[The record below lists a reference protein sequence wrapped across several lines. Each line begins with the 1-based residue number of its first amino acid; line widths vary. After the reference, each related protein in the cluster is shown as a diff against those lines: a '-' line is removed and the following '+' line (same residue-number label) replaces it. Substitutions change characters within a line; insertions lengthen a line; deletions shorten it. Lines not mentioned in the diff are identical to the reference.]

1 MKHWKR
7 IIAVFALCML
17 SVGLI
22 SAQPALASND
32 LHEALLWELVGGAGT
47 KEPDESDQSDQP
59 NQPDTEKTGWV
70 YENGLWHYY
79 EDEEVHSVA
88 NMLLSFPYERDN
100 SGSAIGENH
109 PKRRIIGIGIPENN
123 TDDGAIIPDTLSSDS
138 GPDVLPAGTALIVST
153 DSNGV
158 NILTQSELN
167 LILQSLGYAPVSE
180 HDMRELFSALFT
192 NGTPDGFAAL
202 QQRINQFV
210 SERSK
215 DPDAAPVK
223 VDLGAIFLNGEN
235 GSALL
240 ANTPMN
246 LEING
251 DAKVDAVVLAT
262 GAADSTV
269 TVKAGSSVD
278 AMTIGAARN
287 TVHVEAGASV
297 GGLVLDAPDATVT
310 ADGTVQ
316 NVTLTENSTD
326 AKLDGAGIQQKII
339 NADALKAGK
348 TAVLTLKVGQRAV
361 IPIKCGKNAN
371 VTVNVT
377 ITPPTAGTPVIEGL
391 DGAFASAGNGQYTA
405 SLEDV
410 AFRKFKVVID
420 AKEDM
425 SFSISMTG
433 IEADGE
439 ETDASANQQED
450 GNAAESRENTAQSSE
465 HTHVWGN
472 WKQTKAPSCTEKGEI
487 TRACQVEGCGAT
499 QTWPVDVIAHDW
511 DTSAWITDGSKHW
524 HKCKTPGC
532 TAITDEA
539 AHSGGTATC
548 QAKAKC
554 EVCGEEY
561 GTLGE
566 HDWDT
571 SAWITDG
578 SKHWHKCKTEG
589 CTAITDEA
597 AHSGGTATCQAKAI
611 CAVCNQLY
619 GEVADHDWDTSAW
632 ITDGSKH
639 WHKCK
644 TPGCTAIT
652 DEAAHSGGTATC
664 KEKAVCDVCKQPYG
678 EFGEHKMEIVEPAVE
693 PTCESPGMTAYYCCS
708 VCEEAEIPS
717 EEYGEPLNHDWAET
731 LTQGDTTHYY
741 ACSRCEARKD
751 EAPHS
756 GGTATCQAKAKCEVC
771 GEEYGMLGEHD
782 WDTSAWITDCYKHW
796 HKCKTPGCS
805 AITDEAEIPSEEYG
819 EPLNH
824 EGPFILVSQTPATC
838 VSPGLTLSKCEA
850 CGKEIREETP
860 IDPNAHNNLLAE
872 LIPGKAATCTE
883 TGLTD
888 GERCPDCKAILTV
901 QKEIPALTH
910 DWGEWKQTKAPTC
923 LEEGDK
929 TRTCKRDGCGATEM
943 RPVDV
948 IAHDWD
954 TSVWITDGNKHWHKC
969 KTPGCSAITDEEAHS
984 GGMAT
989 CQAKAKCAVCG
1000 EDYGAKSTENHAG
1013 GTKKVYYTE
1022 GDTGYEYYVVCLSCG
1037 EKTGETGVTPYDDE
1051 TFNPSTGE
1059 WDYGEIL
1066 VPGS

>member
-32 LHEALLWELVGGAGT
+32 LHEELLWELIGGAGT

-100 SGSAIGENH
+100 GGSAIGENH
-109 PKRRIIGIGIPENN
+109 PERRIIGIGIPEYN

-138 GPDVLPAGTALIVST
+138 GPDVLPAGSALIVSK

-158 NILTQSELN
+158 NILTQSEFN
-167 LILQSLGYAPVSE
+167 LILEDLGYDTEGGYYMTPE
-180 HDMRELFSALFT
+180 GISALFT
-192 NGTPDGFAAL
+192 NITPYGLELL
-202 QQRINQFV
+202 QQRINQLV

-246 LEING
+246 LEIAG
-251 DAKVDAVVLAT
+251 DVKVDAVVLAT

-297 GGLVLDAPDATVT
+297 GNLLLAAPGATVT

-339 NADALKAGK
+339 NADALKAWEM
-348 TAVLTLKVGQRAV
+348 ADMTLKVGQRAV

-425 SFSISMTG
+425 FFTISVMG
-433 IEADGE
+433 IELDGE
-439 ETDASANQQED
+439 ETDDSANQQED
-450 GNAAESRENTAQSSE
+450 GNAAESGENTAQSSG

-472 WKQTKAPSCTEKGEI
+472 WKQTKAPTCTEKGEK
-487 TRACQVEGCGAT
+487 TRACQVEGCGTT
-499 QTWPVDVIAHDW
+499 QTWLVDVIA
-511 DTSAWITDGSKHW
+511 
-524 HKCKTPGC
+524 
-532 TAITDEA
+532 
-539 AHSGGTATC
+539 
-548 QAKAKC
+548 
-554 EVCGEEY
+554 
-561 GTLGE
+561 
-566 HDWDT
+566 
-571 SAWITDG
+571 
-578 SKHWHKCKTEG
+578 
-589 CTAITDEA
+589 
-597 AHSGGTATCQAKAI
+597 
-611 CAVCNQLY
+611 
-619 GEVADHDWDTSAW
+619 HDWDTSAW

-693 PTCESPGMTAYYCCS
+693 PTCESPGMTAYYRCS

-805 AITDEAEIPSEEYG
+805 AITDEA
-819 EPLNH
+819 
-824 EGPFILVSQTPATC
+824 
-838 VSPGLTLSKCEA
+838 
-850 CGKEIREETP
+850 
-860 IDPNAHNNLLAE
+860 
-872 LIPGKAATCTE
+872 
-883 TGLTD
+883 
-888 GERCPDCKAILTV
+888 
-901 QKEIPALTH
+901 
-910 DWGEWKQTKAPTC
+910 
-923 LEEGDK
+923 
-929 TRTCKRDGCGATEM
+929 
-943 RPVDV
+943 
-948 IAHDWD
+948 
-954 TSVWITDGNKHWHKC
+954 
-969 KTPGCSAITDEEAHS
+969 AHS

-1000 EDYGAKSTENHAG
+1000 EDYGEKSTENHAG

-1051 TFNPSTGE
+1051 TFDPSTGE

>member
-32 LHEALLWELVGGAGT
+32 LNEDPFWLPEEPFWLHEELLWKLVGGAGT
-47 KEPDESDQSDQP
+47 KERDESDQSDQP

-70 YENGLWHYY
+70 SENGLWHYY

-88 NMLLSFPYERDN
+88 NMLLSFPDERDN
-100 SGSAIGENH
+100 GGSAIGENH
-109 PKRRIIGIGIPENN
+109 PERRIIGIGIPENN
-123 TDDGAIIPDTLSSDS
+123 TDDGANILDTDDGANIPDTLSSDS
-138 GPDVLPAGTALIVST
+138 GPDVLPAGSALIVST

-158 NILTQSELN
+158 ISLTQSEFN
-167 LILQSLGYAPVSE
+167 LILEDLGYDTEGGFYMTPE
-180 HDMRELFSALFT
+180 GISALFT
-192 NGTPDGFAAL
+192 NITPYGLELL

-235 GSALL
+235 GFALL

-246 LEING
+246 LEIAG
-251 DAKVDAVVLAT
+251 DAKVDAVVLAA

-278 AMTIGAARN
+278 DMTIGAERS

-297 GGLVLDAPDATVT
+297 GNLVLDAPAATVT
-310 ADGTVQ
+310 GDGTVQ
-316 NVTLTENSTD
+316 NVTLTGNSTD

-339 NADALKAGK
+339 NADALKAWEM
-348 TAVLTLKVGQRAV
+348 ADMTLKVGQRAV

-410 AFRKFKVVID
+410 AFRKFKVVIE
-420 AKEDM
+420 AKKDM

-439 ETDASANQQED
+439 ETDDSANQQED
-450 GNAAESRENTAQSSE
+450 GNAAESGENTAQSSG

-472 WKQTKAPSCTEKGEI
+472 WKQTKAPTCTEKGVK
-487 TRACQVEGCGAT
+487 TRACQVEGCGTT
-499 QTWPVDVIAHDW
+499 QTWLVDVIAHDW

-554 EVCGEEY
+554 AVCGEEY

-611 CAVCNQLY
+611 CAVCNQPY

-652 DEAAHSGGTATC
+652 DEA
-664 KEKAVCDVCKQPYG
+664 
-678 EFGEHKMEIVEPAVE
+678 
-693 PTCESPGMTAYYCCS
+693 
-708 VCEEAEIPS
+708 
-717 EEYGEPLNHDWAET
+717 
-731 LTQGDTTHYY
+731 
-741 ACSRCEARKD
+741 
-751 EAPHS
+751 PHS
-756 GGTATCQAKAKCEVC
+756 GGTATCQAKAKC
-771 GEEYGMLGEHD
+771 
-782 WDTSAWITDCYKHW
+782 T
-796 HKCKTPGCS
+796 
-805 AITDEAEIPSEEYG
+805 
-819 EPLNH
+819 
-824 EGPFILVSQTPATC
+824 
-838 VSPGLTLSKCEA
+838 
-850 CGKEIREETP
+850 
-860 IDPNAHNNLLAE
+860 
-872 LIPGKAATCTE
+872 
-883 TGLTD
+883 
-888 GERCPDCKAILTV
+888 
-901 QKEIPALTH
+901 
-910 DWGEWKQTKAPTC
+910 
-923 LEEGDK
+923 
-929 TRTCKRDGCGATEM
+929 
-943 RPVDV
+943 
-948 IAHDWD
+948 
-954 TSVWITDGNKHWHKC
+954 
-969 KTPGCSAITDEEAHS
+969 
-984 GGMAT
+984 
-989 CQAKAKCAVCG
+989 VCG
-1000 EDYGAKSTENHAG
+1000 EDYGEKSTENHAG

-1051 TFNPSTGE
+1051 TFDPSTVE